1 MNLKCLFTNIISSK
15 LSTLPSPPTTE
26 FHSFILL
33 SLFLDV
39 SLSKE
44 PS

>member
-26 FHSFILL
+26 FHSFTL
-33 SLFLDV
+33 LFLDV